1 VVEIDHTWGMHNTH
15 TDNRTG
21 ALTVSEKD
29 PPIDL
34 AAAVSWLHGQTR
46 RSVFARHA
54 QSIEIELTRLRG
66 EVAALNAKVAFLTD
80 QLDVDLA
87 VRARMADT
95 IRWHQENPDT
105 DLHLDR
111 YADHDQAEEDES

>member
-1 VVEIDHTWGMHNTH
+1 MHNTH

-21 ALTVSEKD
+21 ARAVSEKD

-34 AAAVSWLHGQTR
+34 AAAERWLHGQTR
-46 RSVFARHA
+46 RSLYAKHA
-54 QSIEIELTRLRG
+54 QLIAAELDRLRG
-66 EVAALNAKVAFLTD
+66 W
-80 QLDVDLA
+80 VDDLRGEPVEWRTEARERGELELA
-87 VRARMADT
+87 ARMRMAET

-111 YADHDQAEEDES
+111 YTDHDQPEEDES